1 MSSKKVISS
10 FDVTASAYSGQSQYV
25 SGSQI
30 LHQNISCYI
39 SHWRR
44 FGKIRFSDGEF
55 WISIRAIR
63 WKAPLNKL
71 CAIAWSVWSAT
82 RRGSLEVEFH
92 MRSACEWCPSKMIG
106 NGAIIWRNIE
116 CKICEGRFIWTGLCL
131 CYVFFSFVHS
141 AATISSAEQNK
152 LFTAVENIYSR
163 EFTRLVGTYFAMH
176 CDLFTSTGVGV
187 CDWSTV
193 SRPRRTRTWFSSPKV
208 QILTEFSSLF
218 THTK

>member
-1 MSSKKVISS
+1 MWLRVRIPGSHNTFPDRRFFIKIFPAISLIDADS
-10 FDVTASAYSGQSQYV
+10 AKYASAMVNFGF
-25 SGSQI
+25 
-30 LHQNISCYI
+30 
-39 SHWRR
+39 R
-44 FGKIRFSDGEF
+44 F
-55 WISIRAIR
+55 AIR
-63 WKAPLNKL
+63 RKAPLNKL

-92 MRSACEWCPSKMIG
+92 MRSACEWCPKMIG

-116 CKICEGRFIWTGLCL
+116 CKIYEGRFIWTGLCL

-176 CDLFTSTGVGV
+176 CDLFTSTGAGV

-193 SRPRRTRTWFSSPKV
+193 SRPQRTRTWFSSPKV

-218 THTK
+218 THAK